1 MQNVIELKSEMDRL
15 FSSLGGVIA
24 ARAIFNDDEEIVEIH
39 ILSDLTKSPKQ
50 LSRDIQSAAMAAF
63 GLNIDYK
70 LISIA
75 QVDSEV
81 VNKPAVQIS
90 PRLSIGKI
98 LIGLDNQSLESTVFL
113 THGDKVFEG
122 SSSGPLATRSRVN
135 ATAAAAIQALKK
147 FFGPNISIS
156 LIEYQRQ
163 TIGGTDCYTVAL
175 SWSDG
180 VRESVRYGIAPL
192 CGPESEIKAIVR
204 AILSAVN
211 RAVSFCEDKGS

>member
-15 FSSLGGVIA
+15 FSSLGGVLA
-24 ARAIFNDDEEIVEIH
+24 ARAVFNDDDEIVEIH

-63 GLNIDYK
+63 GMNIDYK

-81 VNKPAVQIS
+81 VGKPAAQVN

-98 LIGLDNQSLESTVFL
+98 LIGLESQSLEATVTL
-113 THGDKVFEG
+113 HYGDKFYEG
-122 SSSGPLATRSRVN
+122 TSRGPLAARSRVS

-147 FFGPNISIS
+147 YFGPNINIS
-156 LIEYQRQ
+156 LIEYQLQ
-163 TIGGTDCYTVAL
+163 TIAGNDCYTVAV

-180 VRESVRYGIAPL
+180 VRESTRYGIAPL
-192 CGPESEIKAIVR
+192 CGPESEVKAIVR

-211 RAVSFCEDKGS
+211 RAVTFCETKVP